1 MQAKIKY
8 LLLLSVL
15 FFRTPNSL
23 AENDTLVTKAFPTDR
38 ILLIGGDHDF
48 PPFEFLDEKGQP
60 SGFNVELFQKISEVL
75 NFRYSI
81 ELSPWAEIRNKVE
94 RGQLDV
100 VMGQMVSKE
109 RAEKVSFGL
118 PHSMMSY
125 GIFVHK
131 NSNIS
136 GEDDLRNKKIVVQRS
151 DMMHDYL
158 LKNQLT
164 DEIILA
170 TNPREALQWIN
181 DGKYDAA
188 LVSNFQGAYFIN
200 QLHLKNI
207 EIRHS
212 FSNPIPYAIAVSKGN
227 EQLLQAINLTM
238 FHLKQNGEYD
248 RLYNKW
254 FEVYE
259 YSTFLH
265 KAWPYLLAGL
275 FFFLILT
282 AFILVLRWRI
292 SIITKS
298 LKASEEKFRL
308 LVQNQNDFVTKI
320 DTAGNI
326 TYVSPSFCKFFS
338 TNEEHVY
345 TTNYQDWIYD
355 EDQEDVQEKT
365 KKLYEPPH
373 HIVIEHRLKT
383 PDGIKWI
390 SWSNTGIRNEK
401 GEVFEIIGVGR
412 DITAQKEAEEALK
425 ASDERLINLLD
436 QTPHVAMYGFSK
448 EGKIQY
454 WNHASTQLYGY
465 TKAEAIGKSI
475 FDLMIPESEI
485 EKSRLFFEKAI
496 DDAASER
503 PQELLLKSKSGTL
516 VPVLSQL
523 TVTTIPGKKKE
534 LFCIDIDLSQQKDD
548 RLLIRKTNAQLK
560 AIFENGFNLFAFCDV
575 EGKVLLYNQKAL
587 ALCKELFGE
596 DILPENVMDHA
607 DTFYQGEPLMNKFRS
622 ALKGQSVY
630 EEVMVKSVTG
640 KNYWINLHLSPTFDQ
655 NGEVE
660 GAVIIGSD
668 ITNQHNAKMV
678 QKMLFNITNAV
689 SLTNDLTPLVETIK
703 KELSQLIDTANM
715 FIAFYDEAKQSLSAF
730 NDEDSKE
737 NIPFWK
743 AEGSLTGI
751 VVQQKTSL
759 LLNNKQIEALEASG
773 KIKRLGVPAKI
784 WLGVPLIANEKIIGA
799 IVVQSFDNENAYD
812 LATVELMEFVSGQIS
827 SVIQRQRSLIHL
839 LEAKKQAEESNRLKT
854 SFLNNLSHE
863 VRTPLNCIVGLTD
876 MMVTNGFEPEETKNF
891 SQLIAQ
897 NSQQLTNIINDT
909 VNMAKIQAQQ
919 ERLYLS
925 KFNLSAEI
933 LLLEKKFAL
942 RAQEKKLQFT
952 FMSNFVEADF
962 VVNADKHKLLDIL
975 EKLLDNAFKFTENG
989 GVDFKVH
996 AVHQSLQMS
1005 VKDSGI
1011 GIEPE
1016 QMEYIFEPFRK
1027 IETNQRRVFRGNGL
1041 GLAIVKAYTDLM
1053 NGSIRV
1059 ESKHEKGTEVKV
1071 TLPLQKEENEA
1082 VKHQSQKADTLLFSP
1097 TILIAE
1103 DENDNK
1109 TFLETIFKNTDVKLL
1124 VAKNGQEVM
1133 DYFNKKTPI
1142 HLLLLDIK
1150 MPILDGLEVT
1160 EMLRSKGFNTPIVA
1174 ITALTNDGMEQ
1185 KAIALG
1191 CNDYLAKP
1199 FTKSQ
1204 LLEKIEKYLPVNPNT
1219 SKKDQR

>member
-1 MQAKIKY
+1 MQANINT
-8 LLLLSVL
+8 LVLCTVL
-15 FFRTPNSL
+15 FFQISNTIAN
-23 AENDTLVTKAFPTDR
+23 NDTLVDKAFPTER
-38 ILLIGGDHDF
+38 VLLIGGDHDF
-48 PPFEFLDEKGQP
+48 PPFEFLDEKGRP
-60 SGFNVELFQKISEVL
+60 TGFNVELFQKISEVL

-81 ELSPWAEIRNKVE
+81 ELSPWAEIRDKVE

-100 VMGQMVSKE
+100 VMGQMISKE

-118 PHSMMSY
+118 PHSIMSY

-131 NSNIS
+131 NSNIK

-164 DEIILA
+164 DKIILA
-170 TNPREALQWIN
+170 SNPREALQWIN
-181 DGKYDAA
+181 EGKYDAA
-188 LVSNFQGAYFIN
+188 LVGNFQGAYFIN
-200 QLHLKNI
+200 QLHLTNV
-207 EIRHS
+207 EIRQS
-212 FSNPIPYAIAVSKGN
+212 LNKPFPYAIAVSKGN

-238 FHLKQNGEYD
+238 FQLKQNGEYD

-259 YSTFLH
+259 YNNFLQ
-265 KAWPYLLAGL
+265 KSWPYILAL
-275 FFFLILT
+275 FVFFLILAT
-282 AFILVLRWRI
+282 FIIMLRWRI
-292 SIITKS
+292 AIITKS
-298 LKASEEKFRL
+298 LKESEEKFRL

-320 DTAGNI
+320 DTEGNI
-326 TYVSPSFCKFFS
+326 TYVSPSFCKFFN
-338 TNEEHVY
+338 TNEDDVY
-345 TTNYQDWIYD
+345 KTKYRDWIFD
-355 EDQEDVQEKT
+355 ENIEELEEKT
-365 KKLYEPPH
+365 NKLFEPPY
-373 HIVIEHRLKT
+373 HILIEHQFKA
-383 PDGIKWI
+383 PDGMKWI
-390 SWSNTGIRNEK
+390 SWSSTGIRNEE

-412 DITAQKEAEEALK
+412 DITAQKEAEDALK

-436 QTPHVAMYGFSK
+436 QTPHVAMYGFDK
-448 EGKIQY
+448 DGKIQY

-465 TKAEAIGKSI
+465 TNEEAVGKSV
-475 FDLMIPESEI
+475 FDLILTESEI
-485 EKSRLFFEKAI
+485 EKTRHFFEKAI
-496 DDAASER
+496 DDATSER

-548 RLLIRKTNAQLK
+548 RLRINKTNAQLK
-560 AIFENGFNLFAFCDV
+560 AIFENSFNLFAFCDT

-587 ALCKELFGE
+587 SLSKEIFGKVTM
-596 DILPENVMDHA
+596 PENVIEYA
-607 DTFYQGEPLMNKFRS
+607 GTFLQSEPLITTFKN
-622 ALKGQSVY
+622 ALKGLSVY
-630 EEVMVKSVTG
+630 EEVMIKGISG

-660 GAVIIGSD
+660 GAVVIGSD

-703 KELSQLIDTANM
+703 KELSQLIDTTNM
-715 FIAFYDEAKQSLSAF
+715 FIAFYDEAKQSLSAL
-730 NDEDSKE
+730 NDEDSNE

-759 LLNNKQIEALEASG
+759 LINNQQIDALEASG

-784 WLGVPLIANEKIIGA
+784 WLGVPLMANEKVIGA

-812 LATVELMEFVSGQIS
+812 QATVELMEFVSGQIS

-876 MMVTNGFEPEETKNF
+876 MMVGNGFEPEEAKKF

-897 NSQQLTNIINDT
+897 NSHQLTNIINDT

-925 KFNLSAEI
+925 KFNLTPEI
-933 LLLEKKFAL
+933 LKLEKKYAL
-942 RAQEKKLQFT
+942 HAQEKKLKF
-952 FMSNFVEADF
+952 NFLCNFIGADF
-962 VVNADKHKLLDIL
+962 MVNADKHKLIDIF
-975 EKLLDNAFKFTENG
+975 EKLLDNAFKFTEKG
-989 GVDFKVH
+989 SVDFKVL
-996 AVHQSLQMS
+996 AVHQALQIS

-1016 QMEYIFEPFRK
+1016 QMQYIFEPFSK
-1027 IETNQRRVFRGNGL
+1027 IETDQQRVFRGNGL
-1041 GLAIVKAYTDLM
+1041 GLAIVKAYINLM
-1053 NGSIRV
+1053 KGNVRLD
-1059 ESKHEKGTEVKV
+1059 SKTGKGTEVKV
-1071 TLPLQKEENEA
+1071 ILPLHKEENEV
-1082 VKHQSQKADTLLFSP
+1082 VKDHSQKSDETLFSP

-1103 DENDNK
+1103 DEDDNI
-1109 TFLETIFKNTDVKLL
+1109 TFLKTVFKHSTVNLL
-1124 VAKNGQEVM
+1124 VAKNGQEVL
-1133 DYFNKKTPI
+1133 DYFNKKIPI

-1150 MPILDGLEVT
+1150 MPILNGLDVVEK
-1160 EMLRSKGFNTPIVA
+1160 LRSQGYSIPVIAV
-1174 ITALTNDGMEQ
+1174 TALTNDGIEQ

-1191 CNDYLAKP
+1191 CNDYIAKP

-1204 LLEKIEKYLPVNPNT
+1204 LLEKIEKHLSGKPFT
-1219 SKKDQR
+1219 SM